1 MFHQISSQMKGNS
14 ELSIVSNNIH
24 KGYRNNVINNSYTY
38 ELIVSEIAISFP
50 SAVINL
56 NKVYIKTDYILFYFC
71 TSIAICNAIMQ
82 NTCKK
87 TGNNNALNMIIK
99 IFF

>member
-14 ELSIVSNNIH
+14 ELSIVSNKTIL

-56 NKVYIKTDYILFYFC
+56 NKIYFKPIIFC
-71 TSIAICNAIMQ
+71 FIFVRVLQYAMQ
-82 NTCKK
+82 
-87 TGNNNALNMIIK
+87 
-99 IFF
+99 